1 MKKLLSL
8 VLLTAFFVGNAQETA
23 NRFFYELTF
32 KPKRDSTKMDKVMT
46 SLDIIKDKSLFRDFT
61 TIAQDSLLKAEIETM
76 QKTGVYKD
84 ISKSMK
90 MPKFAFKV
98 TKKYPEMTIQYSEGM
113 LNGMTP
119 VQLAYNDNPK
129 FDWKIINEKTK
140 IGEYNVQKATADFG
154 GRKWTAW
161 FSADIPFQDGPYKF
175 YGLPGLI
182 VKVEDADKN
191 YSWELKGN
199 KKVQNFEELT
209 QMEKMSPGG
218 AGKIVEVSREKFEK
232 TMEDYKKDP
241 FSSFRSQMTPDVM
254 ARKIPGQ
261 DKTIGE
267 MIKDQEKMVKDFYN
281 ANNNPIEVAAETP
294 PATKKKGK

>member
-32 KPKRDSTKMDKVMT
+32 KPKKEAETTEKVMT
-46 SLDIIKDKSLFRDFT
+46 VLDITKDKSLFRDFT

-161 FSADIPFQDGPYKF
+161 FSADIPFQDNLYKF
-175 YGLPGLI
+175 YGLPWPYC
-182 VKVEDADKN
+182 K
-191 YSWELKGN
+191 S
-199 KKVQNFEELT
+199 
-209 QMEKMSPGG
+209 
-218 AGKIVEVSREKFEK
+218 
-232 TMEDYKKDP
+232 
-241 FSSFRSQMTPDVM
+241 
-254 ARKIPGQ
+254 
-261 DKTIGE
+261 
-267 MIKDQEKMVKDFYN
+267 
-281 ANNNPIEVAAETP
+281 
-294 PATKKKGK
+294 

>member
-1 MKKLLSL
+1 MKKLVSL
-8 VLLTAFFVGNAQETA
+8 FLLTFFFAMNAQETA

-129 FDWKIINEKTK
+129 FDWKIIK
-140 IGEYNVQKATADFG
+140 
-154 GRKWTAW
+154 
-161 FSADIPFQDGPYKF
+161 FS
-175 YGLPGLI
+175 
-182 VKVEDADKN
+182 
-191 YSWELKGN
+191 
-199 KKVQNFEELT
+199 
-209 QMEKMSPGG
+209 
-218 AGKIVEVSREKFEK
+218 
-232 TMEDYKKDP
+232 
-241 FSSFRSQMTPDVM
+241 
-254 ARKIPGQ
+254 
-261 DKTIGE
+261 
-267 MIKDQEKMVKDFYN
+267 
-281 ANNNPIEVAAETP
+281 
-294 PATKKKGK
+294 